1 MNIPSFTFDSGALK
15 RNAKKPDEGTL
26 YDLLILGGGPAAMSA
41 TIYAARKMMKIA
53 LLTKDFGGQMGYT
66 SEIENYMGFQ
76 SVSGRELTAKF
87 KDHIMQFEIPVH
99 EGEKVIRL
107 SAEGANYKV
116 IMEYGSEYRGK
127 SIIIATGKRDRHLN
141 VPGEN
146 ELTGRGVAYCAT
158 CDAPFFRDK
167 KVVVVGGGN
176 SAFTAA
182 LDLLKVNAHVTLLNF
197 AEGWQ
202 ADEIMLTH
210 ARQHGE
216 RLTLLDMHQVLEIK
230 GSEKVEAM
238 RLMDR
243 RSNSEKEI
251 AVDGVFVEI
260 GLLPNSDFI
269 DDGLVKHTP
278 LKEVSIDCG
287 ARSSREFIYGAGDVT
302 TVPYKQIIISAGEGA
317 KAALSA
323 YEDLTKKGLI

>member
-1 MNIPSFTFDSGALK
+1 MK
-15 RNAKKPDEGTL
+15 RSARKPEEGFL

-53 LLTKDFGGQMGYT
+53 VLTKDFGGQMGYT

-76 SVSGRELTAKF
+76 SISGRELTARF
-87 KDHIMQFEIPVH
+87 RDHIMQFDVPVH

-107 SAEGANYKV
+107 AADGEVYRV
-116 IMEYGSEYRGK
+116 VMEYGSEYRGK
-127 SIIIATGKRDRHLN
+127 AVIIATGKRDRHLN
-141 VPGEN
+141 VPGEA

-176 SAFTAA
+176 SALTAA
-182 LDLLKVNAHVTLLNF
+182 IDLLKVNASVVLLNF

-202 ADEIMLTH
+202 ADEIMLNN
-210 ARQHGE
+210 ARQYGDK
-216 RLTLLDMHQVLEIK
+216 LSLLDMHQVLEIR
-230 GSEKVEAM
+230 GDRKVEAV
-238 RLMDR
+238 RLLDR
-243 RSNSEKEI
+243 RSNGEKEI

-260 GLLPNSDFI
+260 GLLPNSDII
-269 DDGLVKHTP
+269 DEGLVRLSP
-278 LKEVSIDCG
+278 LKEVVIDCG
-287 ARSSREFIYGAGDVT
+287 ARTSREFIYGAGDVT